1 MAFKVSYNITAI
13 DGFSRVI
20 KKIQKNFA
28 ELNKKISGSGG
39 VFKNANTGADSLASS
54 LNNIKQKGA
63 KASQALGKMS
73 SSINTRQPSA
83 FNRMMQ
89 NIGNSAGVASGK
101 IGRMLSHMKPKGFGD
116 VGVRMGAAAAAG
128 YAVKEGS
135 DIQLEQMRLAPFVGG
150 AEKAKNVVNEL
161 RVISISTGQSIDG
174 LASGLHSFLD
184 VGMKTPEAMQRLK
197 QATDIAAFA
206 GGSVDELSR
215 IFGDVKFKG
224 RAGAEAF
231 QVLKDK
237 HLDLRQELAKKMNV
251 DISTL
256 GGQKALDA
264 YIASGQVTT
273 KAFFDLLQAKMA
285 HDKVTGFA
293 SKAASL
299 PMGELTKSWTAIKDS
314 LTSIGEMVG
323 NTLLPVFKLV
333 SFVLYGIASSLRWI
347 KDNFPNLGGVIFSS
361 VFILAFIGKL
371 LAVRKILGGIR
382 GIFMGTN
389 TVLGVLKDAAKA
401 FVKPFELLWKFL
413 SKILGFLT
421 KIVGVAASFGLGA
434 AKKAKA
440 VIAPAADTAIKAAAK
455 SPISRRIAG
464 VAGAALAANPILDT
478 VASIVIPDTMG
489 DSTRLDKL
497 KDMQV
502 VNMADKYQQAISSA
516 ENVNKSH
523 VKIEFEGKD
532 AKINAIKQKDDS
544 KNTFFDMSALGL
556 NTFRGSY

>member
-161 RVISISTGQSIDG
+161 RGISISTGQSIDG
-174 LASGLHSFLD
+174 IASGLHSFLD

-206 GGSVDELSR
+206 GGNVNELSR
-215 IFGDVKFKG
+215 IFGDVQFKG

-237 HLDLRQELAKKMNV
+237 HLDLRQELAKKMNF

-293 SKAASL
+293 AKAASL
-299 PMGELTKSWTAIKDS
+299 PMGEITKSWTAIKDS

-323 NTLLPVFKLV
+323 NTLLPLLKGV
-333 SFVLYGIASSLRWI
+333 SGALSVVASSLRWI

-401 FVKPFELLWKFL
+401 FVKPFELLWKLL

-464 VAGAALAANPILDT
+464 VASAALAANPILDT

-502 VNMADKYQQAISSA
+502 VNMADKYPQAISSA

-532 AKINAIKQKDDS
+532 SKINAIKQKDDS